1 MSNDKQQKQ
10 EKRGLLG
17 SLDKTAMRSAWTA
30 VGALILV
37 FLVCYAV
44 VIFSLSPPRKTVSV
58 GDTLAQDMI
67 ALRDMPHEAR
77 GASCGSSPQVRSRR
91 HSGRQC
97 SRRRIWPCCAVPPST
112 G

>member
-1 MSNDKQQKQ
+1 MSNDKQQKKQ

-67 ALRDMPHEAR
+67 ALRDMPNEAQTER
-77 GASCGSSPQVRSRR
+77 LRAEAAAKVEKIYLTDEEILTSLMEGAG
-91 HSGRQC
+91 
-97 SRRRIWPCCAVPPST
+97 
-112 G
+112 